1 MRPGPRD
8 SSMNTL
14 GRNRWRKDVFKN
26 KRAMQSGWWSKK
38 LGMERSASSGRLCMV
53 GAWERRWRSASS
65 GVGYPPSSQHFCYNV
80 RPQAPLYGNHMFV
93 GRQEEVLSEA
103 VEARVSRKVVRSC
116 TFIFYIGHR
125 IAARSGRCLLVKIK
139 FTPRVVRVQEF
150 RKQREL
156 ALLCC
161 I

>member
-1 MRPGPRD
+1 
-8 SSMNTL
+8 
-14 GRNRWRKDVFKN
+14 
-26 KRAMQSGWWSKK
+26 
-38 LGMERSASSGRLCMV
+38 
-53 GAWERRWRSASS
+53 
-65 GVGYPPSSQHFCYNV
+65 
-80 RPQAPLYGNHMFV
+80 MFV

-150 RKQREL
+150 RKQQEL